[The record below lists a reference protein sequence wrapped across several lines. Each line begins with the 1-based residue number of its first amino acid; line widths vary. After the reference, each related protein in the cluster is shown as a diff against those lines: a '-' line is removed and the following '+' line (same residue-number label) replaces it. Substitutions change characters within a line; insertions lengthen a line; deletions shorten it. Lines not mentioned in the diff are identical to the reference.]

1 VKEITCCFTG
11 HRTIPMGQL
20 NYVKNLLNR
29 TVEELIAKGYS
40 VFAAGG
46 ALGFDTMAAQCVL
59 NLKFKYPRIKLLLI
73 LPCLEQTKGWSEYD
87 ISVYEDIK
95 NKADEVIYTSLNYTK
110 GCMFKRNRALV
121 DKSSVCIAYLTK
133 KTGGTAYTAKYAV
146 EKGLQLINLGR

>member
-1 VKEITCCFTG
+1 MKEITCCFTG

-59 NLKFKYPRIKLLLI
+59 NLKSKYPHIKLILI
-73 LPCLEQTKGWSEYD
+73 LPCLEQTKNWRERD
-87 ISVYEDIK
+87 IYIYEDIK
-95 NKADEVIYTSLNYTK
+95 SKADEVIYTSLNYTK
-110 GCMFKRNRALV
+110 SCMFKRNRALV

>member
-1 VKEITCCFTG
+1 MKETTCCFTG

-40 VFAAGG
+40 VFASGG

-59 NLKFKYPRIKLLLI
+59 NLKFKYPCIKLLLI